1 MKKNT
6 YPTLIGSTLYVS
18 QNICSAGDHAQKD
31 DGSIEWIK
39 LGEPFNI
46 NTKQKTKT
54 IFTIE
59 YHPEEAEIN
68 ANVLILNDIEQKT
81 RRLYKLTTLSGDY
94 FVWKAKVKSCGISSY
109 ATESLYLTLQGL
121 A

>member
-1 MKKNT
+1 MKKFA
-6 YPTLIGSTLYVS
+6 YPKIIGSTLYVS
-18 QNICSAGDHAQKD
+18 KNICSPGDHAQKD

-59 YHPEEAEIN
+59 YHQEEAEIN
-68 ANVLILNDIEQKT
+68 ANALILDDLEQKT

-94 FVWKAKVKSCGISSY
+94 FVWKAKVKSGGIISY
-109 ATESLYLTLQGL
+109 ASESLYLTLQ
-121 A
+121 AQA